1 MNGLMPLLLSG
12 LVITAEPDERM
23 SLAPSFCLSFSLSL
37 CLTCLCPFAFAP
49 FCHEMTQQELP
60 HQTQSL
66 NLELPNLENHEPDKS
81 VYYKLSRLKFS
92 VTAAQNG
99 LRHEKK
105 KNPDKAIFRTGKRLD
120 RNLRE
125 HPNSQLGHEK
135 VSNMHQENTD

>member
-1 MNGLMPLLLSG
+1 MILDFPISNTANPIAVHYQLLILW
-12 LVITAEPDERM
+12 
-23 SLAPSFCLSFSLSL
+23 
-37 CLTCLCPFAFAP
+37 
-49 FCHEMTQQELP
+49 
-60 HQTQSL
+60 
-66 NLELPNLENHEPDKS
+66 
-81 VYYKLSRLKFS
+81 YS